1 MYYKV
6 SSAKKIQLFIQIKVF
21 DVSKNLRTLKIRV
34 HSSSV
39 PILIQEK
46 HLLSSVFFSLF
57 GFSIAGEIEKNFSEN
72 EFMPEILRAKLL
84 LLPISVQ
91 ILATIIPRNVRNFH
105 LLWQLL
111 TKRSEYEPI
120 TQSYRVST
128 RNCVTFNKII
138 FQAWQFI

>member
-1 MYYKV
+1 MYYKL
-6 SSAKKIQLFIQIKVF
+6 SSAR
-21 DVSKNLRTLKIRV
+21 KNLII
-34 HSSSV
+34 HSNYSF
-39 PILIQEK
+39 QESIK
-46 HLLSSVFFSLF
+46 LNKYAYTAVLYQYQSKKNIVFQAFLFSLF
-57 GFSIAGEIEKNFSEN
+57 IFSLVEKIERIFSAN
-72 EFMPEILRAKLL
+72 EFMPEFLRAKLL

-111 TKRSEYEPI
+111 TKRSEHEPI

-128 RNCVTFNKII
+128 RSCVTFNKII